1 MEKLMTYIDNNKE
14 SITDG
19 EYLELCNNIKE
30 LYDFKNQQTKRIYIQ
45 QSPDNIMNNLI
56 EFYDIRKLFIENDDE
71 ILTILNRDTSG
82 IDLYIS
88 LLRCFKYKYLD
99 NRYCFNSCYHCITYN
114 SRTISMITIK
124 PTDILTQYLIKDKD
138 YMTYIINISNEKK
151 RLLKKWIM

>member
-1 MEKLMTYIDNNKE
+1 MTYIDNNKE

-71 ILTILNRDTSG
+71 ILTILNRETFG
-82 IDLYIS
+82 IDLYIT
-88 LLRCFKYKYLD
+88 LLRSLKDKYLD
-99 NRYCFNSCYHCITYN
+99 NRDCFNICYHCITYK